1 IEFAH
6 TMIDAGADLVIGHG
20 PHVPRGMEVYE
31 GKLIAYSLGNFCTY
45 RCMQLTGELGYAP
58 LLVVEVDSIGNF
70 LRGEIHS
77 FRQFPPGG
85 PTKDTTEAVFNLMWS
100 LSVTDFETSAPS
112 FSENLSFYPP
122 ADSDLSVEEIEA
134 VRDSLDALSI
144 VEPDTATPEVTE
156 SVDSFLT
163 VIQEE
168 QDTSDVSDEDLP
180 HTTSSAKVPSTPEDA
195 DSVAVP
201 EPDSA
206 NRFEGE

>member
-1 IEFAH
+1 
-6 TMIDAGADLVIGHG
+6 M
-20 PHVPRGMEVYE
+20 R
-31 GKLIAYSLGNFCTY
+31 
-45 RCMQLTGELGYAP
+45 
-58 LLVVEVDSIGNF
+58 
-70 LRGEIHS
+70 
-77 FRQFPPGG
+77 
-85 PTKDTTEAVFNLMWS
+85 S
-100 LSVTDFETSAPS
+100 LSIADFETSAPS

-122 ADSDLSVEEIEA
+122 ADSGLSVEEIEA
-134 VRDSLDALSI
+134 VRDSLDALNI

-180 HTTSSAKVPSTPEDA
+180 LTTSSAQVPSTPEDA

-206 NRFEGE
+206 NRSEGE